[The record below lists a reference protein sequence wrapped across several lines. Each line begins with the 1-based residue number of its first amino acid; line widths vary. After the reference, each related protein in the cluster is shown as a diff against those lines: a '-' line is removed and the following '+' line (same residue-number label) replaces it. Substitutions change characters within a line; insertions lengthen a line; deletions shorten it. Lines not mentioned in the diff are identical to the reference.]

1 MNYKKL
7 LYFTL
12 GFTIIFNGLFFI
24 DLASLALKD
33 DLYILGYLG
42 YLNILFATTIKGSI
56 IETILSFLF
65 IFFGFVLIYK
75 GVS

>member
-12 GFTIIFNGLFFI
+12 GFTVIFNGLFFI

-42 YLNILFATTIKGSI
+42 YLNNLFATTVTGSI
-56 IETILSFLF
+56 VETVLSFLF
-65 IFFGFVLIYK
+65 IFSGFVLIYK
-75 GVS
+75 GVA

>member
-42 YLNILFATTIKGSI
+42 YLNNFYAIWY
-56 IETILSFLF
+56 
-65 IFFGFVLIYK
+65 VLIIIFILVATYGSSK
-75 GVS
+75 YLSEGF

>member
-42 YLNILFATTIKGSI
+42 YLNNLFATPIKGSI

>member
-42 YLNILFATTIKGSI
+42 YLNNLFATTIKGSI
-56 IETILSFLF
+56 MGLKRILRHSH
-65 IFFGFVLIYK
+65 
-75 GVS
+75 